1 MMTSHKIDP
10 KKRPTKSPADQGTS
24 IFGNILEHGDTIRT
38 ARCMTPRWPPSLCV
52 CTINRFKTSLWDESL
67 FSELPA
73 GVCTSNAHTS
83 TDLYAQAQMQKVY
96 KSTRPHIKH
105 KEPLSDILNRWGCIP
120 KHKCTV
126 KRLLS
131 EAELSKKKKKKTSE
145 LQDYSLSFPF
155 TLSAGQREKEVQHW
169 EAFVRL

>member
-1 MMTSHKIDP
+1 
-10 KKRPTKSPADQGTS
+10 
-24 IFGNILEHGDTIRT
+24 
-38 ARCMTPRWPPSLCV
+38 MTPRWPPSLCV
-52 CTINRFKTSLWDESL
+52 CTIKRFRTSLWDESL

-73 GVCTSNAHTS
+73 GVCTSNARTS

-131 EAELSKKKKKKTSE
+131 EAELSKKKKK
-145 LQDYSLSFPF
+145 SLRAAGLVFILSIH
-155 TLSAGQREKEVQHW
+155 TLSWTERKGSAALRGFCASVSFLWSSLGQVNWGFLERN
-169 EAFVRL
+169 